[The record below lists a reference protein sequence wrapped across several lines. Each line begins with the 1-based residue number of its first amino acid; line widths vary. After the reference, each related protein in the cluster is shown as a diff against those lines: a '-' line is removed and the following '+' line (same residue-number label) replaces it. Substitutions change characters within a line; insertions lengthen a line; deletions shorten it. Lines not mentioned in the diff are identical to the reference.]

1 MCLNIILI
9 WDTLKN
15 LNNFNKEGRNKKE
28 KVKIKLKNVT
38 KLVLI
43 YKNVSQTQDKIY
55 NAIR

>member
-38 KLVLI
+38 KLALI